1 MCVFN
6 FFFRKS
12 WLAGEGDHLLRKKKL
27 KMGFCGCSDTRRAFS
42 RACIAKCAYHKP
54 SLSRRMGA
62 ALPLRPCGSAT
73 RRRPSRRGPQRPW
86 GNGADAPPPG
96 ERASGGKAQTQG
108 GKGISNLITEYKMP
122 LAFCL
127 FEVRLSEIRDQV
139 RGPKARMRSILSSEL
154 ASSGP
159 RWRWTALRAD

>member
-1 MCVFN
+1 MGWRHSVP
-6 FFFRKS
+6 
-12 WLAGEGDHLLRKKKL
+12 LA
-27 KMGFCGCSDTRRAFS
+27 
-42 RACIAKCAYHKP
+42 
-54 SLSRRMGA
+54 LS
-62 ALPLRPCGSAT
+62 ALPIDRGGAQGAVGVNNRPKPQLAA
-73 RRRPSRRGPQRPW
+73 PIRGYGPLFLQ
-86 GNGADAPPPG
+86 NA
-96 ERASGGKAQTQG
+96 
-108 GKGISNLITEYKMP
+108 LIGEYKMP